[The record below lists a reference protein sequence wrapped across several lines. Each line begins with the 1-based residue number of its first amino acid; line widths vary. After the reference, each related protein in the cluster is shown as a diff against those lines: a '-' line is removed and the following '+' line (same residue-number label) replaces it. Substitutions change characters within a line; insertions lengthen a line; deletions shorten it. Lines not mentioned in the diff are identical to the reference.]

1 MMTTAS
7 TRTLWAQ
14 ALAQRVV
21 WTRALVVG
29 LPVGC
34 LQALLNQGD
43 LWWRQQADEVVLI
56 KTIVS
61 PLVTFSVALISAAA
75 TRVEKQ
81 RNLEP

>member
-1 MMTTAS
+1 
-7 TRTLWAQ
+7 LWAQ